1 MNELFFNLVIT
12 RTRTTKNIKSNERT
26 TERFVLFFEENIENL
41 NVFLDINISAV
52 LSPVIVEKEEG
63 KHSEVN
69 NLYF

>member
-1 MNELFFNLVIT
+1 L
-12 RTRTTKNIKSNERT
+12 
-26 TERFVLFFEENIENL
+26 VLFFEENIENL

-52 LSPVIVEKEEG
+52 LSPVNVETEEG